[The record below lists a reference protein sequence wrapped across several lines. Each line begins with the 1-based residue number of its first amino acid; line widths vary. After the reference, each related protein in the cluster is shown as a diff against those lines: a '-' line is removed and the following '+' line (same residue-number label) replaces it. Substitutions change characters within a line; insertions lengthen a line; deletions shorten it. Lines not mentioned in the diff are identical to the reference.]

1 MTTAATQFPLIGSQ
15 PVGNFF
21 TPDNIQR
28 HPLGAQV
35 TFDDP
40 YWGGGDA
47 MYLAIPTSTA
57 LKVGE
62 VVVWDGTNK
71 IVDVPNTA
79 NLGMPVA
86 LAMNANAS
94 DANNVQYGWFL
105 ISGQGVALSTA
116 SVAAA
121 AQIGIA
127 AAGKLGAVSAGK
139 QILNCRVEI
148 AATTTVVKANTQT
161 TNGSPLLRVS
171 NSDGWFVGAALSGT
185 GIPASTSIGA
195 ISADGRTVSMVQTG
209 TTTAQNATA
218 SGSVSVTGTY
228 NDGTNFWNVLAINAP
243 FAQGQIT

>member
-1 MTTAATQFPLIGSQ
+1 M
-15 PVGNFF
+15 GNFF
-21 TPDNIQR
+21 TPDNIKR
-28 HPLGAQV
+28 HPLGAQI

-40 YWGGGDA
+40 YWGGGEA

-62 VVVWDGTNK
+62 VVVWDVNNSV
-71 IVDVPNTA
+71 IDVPNTA

-86 LAMNANAS
+86 LALNANNA

-105 ISGQGVALSTA
+105 VSGQGVALSTA

-139 QILNCRVEI
+139 QILNCRVE
-148 AATTTVVKANTQT
+148 APATTTVAKANTQT
-161 TNGSPLLRVS
+161 TNGSPLLRVA
-171 NSDGWFVGAALSGT
+171 NADGWFVGMALSGT
-185 GIPASTSIGA
+185 GIPASTSVGA
-195 ISADGRTVSMVQTG
+195 ISADGRTVTMVQTG

-218 SGSVSVTGTY
+218 SGSVTVTGTY